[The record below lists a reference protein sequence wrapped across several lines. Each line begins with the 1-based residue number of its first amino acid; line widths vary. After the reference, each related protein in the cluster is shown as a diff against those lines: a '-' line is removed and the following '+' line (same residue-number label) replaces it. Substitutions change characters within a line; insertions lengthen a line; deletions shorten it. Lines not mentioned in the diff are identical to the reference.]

1 MPRVR
6 ASTDAGAIADHGG
19 GVRPRSDAVADGG
32 VETGLA
38 GDAGSA
44 ALEFILVGLVLLV
57 PIVYLIVALGAIQGQ
72 SLGVE
77 TGARQIARTIAS
89 APDPVTAD
97 QRAERVLAAIVTEY
111 GLDPSAVDVDVRC
124 ADTSPDCPAA
134 GALLLVTVRTEIP
147 LPLVPPIL
155 GLDQLARV
163 PVEATSVQKV
173 SRFWVEP

>member
-6 ASTDAGAIADHGG
+6 ASTDAGAIADRG

-44 ALEFILVGLVLLV
+44 ALEFILVSLVLLV

-89 APDPVTAD
+89 APDTVTAD

-134 GALLLVTVRTEIP
+134 GALLSVTVRTEIP

-173 SRFWVEP
+173 SRFWVAP